1 MNRISFSGSYGPR
14 FETEVLVVAQNFD
27 YMAHSK
33 RKDIEV
39 ALRVF
44 RLLRGEWRDVG
55 VIFTYA
61 LGVGLCSL
69 AIPVGVQSLV
79 NTVAFGVV
87 LQPLVV
93 ITSLVGGVLLFS
105 GILRILQLYVVELLQ
120 RRLIVRLS
128 LMLAQRIPHMEFQQF
143 RSKFGPEYVLRFM
156 EVFSAQKILAA
167 LLLDGIA
174 LFFQVAVGLVLVSF
188 YHPFFLAFALLL
200 ALCFAILIV
209 PMGIGGIHSSIR
221 ASDSK
226 YNVMT
231 WLQDL
236 ARLPV
241 LFKSNRGDAFALER
255 ADQLVEE
262 YLTWRSSYFRVLMRQ
277 IVSSIGIQVVA
288 STALLGL
295 GGWLVIQQQ
304 LTLGQ
309 LVAAELILGV
319 VLSGVSKLG
328 TYLDKFYDL
337 CASVAKLDS
346 LLDIEHENLS
356 GSFFSPGAEPAPLKI
371 SNLTVSFDTALEPL
385 FRGLSLQL
393 APGDKVA
400 IWGANGSGKSTLAD
414 CIYRLVTPKAGRVEI
429 DGHDVREI
437 HPLELRSEVALVR
450 GINVFH
456 GTIEENLTLS
466 SGAVSHHR
474 IREVLTMVG
483 LAEEIYEL
491 PEGLKTVLKGA
502 FGPLSRG
509 QVERLMVA
517 RAILSNPRLI
527 VIDGSLDSVD
537 EEQINPLL
545 SELTG
550 AKAGWSLVVLTHDRN
565 VAGYFDKRYELKR
578 GVLEPMSKGAQ

>member
-1 MNRISFSGSYGPR
+1 
-14 FETEVLVVAQNFD
+14 
-27 YMAHSK
+27 MAHSK
-33 RKDIEV
+33 RKDLEL

-69 AIPVGVQSLV
+69 AIPVGVQSIV

-120 RRLIVRLS
+120 RRLTVRFS

-188 YHPFFLAFALLL
+188 YHPFFLVFAMLL
-200 ALCFAILIV
+200 AVCFVILIV
-209 PMGIGGIHSSIR
+209 PLGIGGIHSSIR

-236 ARLPV
+236 ARLPI

-255 ADQLVEE
+255 ADQLVGE
-262 YLTWRSSYFRVLMRQ
+262 YLMWRSSYFRVLMRQ
-277 IVSSIGIQVVA
+277 IISSIGIQVVA

-295 GGWLVIQQQ
+295 GGLLVIKEQ

-309 LVAAELILGV
+309 LVAAELILAV
-319 VLSGVSKLG
+319 VLSGVSKMG

-346 LLDIEHENLS
+346 LLDIEHESLS
-356 GSFFSPGAEPAPLKI
+356 GSFFSPGAEPAPLEI
-371 SNLTVSFDTALEPL
+371 SNLTVGFETSLEPL
-385 FRGLSLQL
+385 FRGLSLRL

-414 CIYRLVTPKAGRVEI
+414 CIYRLVIPKAGRVEI

-450 GINVFH
+450 GVHVFH

-466 SGAVSHHR
+466 SGVVSNHR

-483 LAEEIYEL
+483 LADEIFEL
-491 PEGLKTVLKGA
+491 PDGLKTVLKGA

-509 QVERLMVA
+509 QVERLMIA
-517 RAILSNPRLI
+517 RAILSDPRLV

-545 SELTG
+545 AELTG
-550 AKAGWSLVVLTHDRN
+550 PKARWSLLVLTHDRD
-565 VAGYFDKRYELKR
+565 VARHFNKRYELRK
-578 GVLEPMSKGAQ
+578 GVLEPILTESY